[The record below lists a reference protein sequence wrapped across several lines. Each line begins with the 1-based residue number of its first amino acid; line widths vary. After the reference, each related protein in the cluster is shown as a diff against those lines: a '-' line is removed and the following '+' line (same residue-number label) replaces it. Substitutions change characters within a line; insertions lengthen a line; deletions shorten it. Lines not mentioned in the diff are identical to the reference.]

1 MIIRCTKCSTEFP
14 LDPSQVGPEGVT
26 LRCSVCSHMFHAEP
40 DPDATPAPP
49 WKLVTAE
56 KHMFSLPDLRR
67 VVEQV
72 ADGRLRP
79 EDQISRTGATFIK
92 LGELPEL
99 SSLFIGAEGLPR
111 VFRAAETSP
120 AGELGPPPAFGGP
133 ADDVRREETVRFAV
147 GGAIAG
153 GSGLRRPP
161 GEMAGAGAGP
171 GALPGPPEFDTA
183 LPAPPEFASRGHEDG
198 PLSRRGRAP
207 GVPEPRSFN
216 VPEGRGGRQAPASM
230 LEAVTKAVTGG
241 DARDNQRD
249 APESESSKTR
259 SQPIL
264 VADLARA
271 AAASAEKAVQAVDG
285 QRARERAERSTG
297 TFTGS
302 MSRVDPSR
310 VEPARVDPKTGRPA
324 TGSHAAL
331 RSGTTPVSSPAVQT
345 ADLRLAAA
353 AARAAEQA
361 ALASKSG
368 LIRKPGE
375 AGSEIRR
382 PGLAEPTLAEPTQ
395 PVQPVDGDESAGETG
410 ETAELTRPPEVV
422 IVKMPESGGR
432 SSAPLWGLLGVVA
445 AAGIVFGVPSL
456 REKIFNLGGTTQVK
470 PDPAEVK
477 ASKAAEVSVQELEQ
491 ARRAIRNLGFKESN
505 KVQAALQRVIDDPGR
520 PPEAIAQARL
530 TMAELVLM
538 RALACK
544 IAVTLEPAAMGGQAQ
559 TRSAEDPIAAQDLLA
574 AVGSG
579 AGVDADQLARVKA
592 LQALVDGKP
601 PGDLPPGS
609 EELAAIIKG
618 APLWRGELR
627 TPPPGLLTSLLGLAN
642 PSTLSQ
648 SVLALALWRSG
659 NVDDARQHLR
669 TILDRVPDQPAAK
682 TMLEALDRQDML
694 SENGDPEAAVPP
706 SDPEPVP
713 EPEPST
719 PPEPTPTPGDTK
731 VAVRP
736 TPGTPTPGVAPT
748 PGVTQE
754 RVEVLIS
761 TGCQKVKQGDAQGV
775 KMLLDA
781 VDRGADP
788 TQNFNLCFC
797 LAAGFARQNNH
808 DVAFSWYKRAVSVS
822 PSNRE
827 ALAGAARSAELL
839 GRTAV
844 AVDYYKKLRMLD
856 PGNAAAAA
864 YLAKH
869 DDSTPPS
876 PGTPTPNP
884 GTGDEPPGEL
894 MPIKPKNR

>member
-40 DPDATPAPP
+40 DPDAAP
-49 WKLVTAE
+49 WKLVTTE

-79 EDQISRTGATFIK
+79 DDQISRTGQTFIK

-120 AGELGPPPAFGGP
+120 AVDLGPPPAFGGP

-161 GEMAGAGAGP
+161 IDAGASAGSSS
-171 GALPGPPEFDTA
+171 LPGPPEFDTA
-183 LPAPPEFASRGHEDG
+183 LPAPPEFDG

-216 VPEGRGGRQAPASM
+216 VNNPEAGRGGRAAPASM

-241 DARDNQRD
+241 GDDRERG
-249 APESESSKTR
+249 APEIESSRLR

-297 TFTGS
+297 TFTGT
-302 MSRVDPSR
+302 MTRVDPSR
-310 VEPARVDPKTGRPA
+310 IEPAKTDSKTGRFDVRGMSG
-324 TGSHAAL
+324 TT

-361 ALASKSG
+361 ALA
-368 LIRKPGE
+368 RQ
-375 AGSEIRR
+375 AAASEIRR
-382 PGLAEPTLAEPTQ
+382 PELAEPTQ
-395 PVQPVDGDESAGETG
+395 PVQPVDGDESAAAETG

-456 REKIFNLGGTTQVK
+456 REKIFNLGGQSQVQK
-470 PDPAEVK
+470 PDPDETK
-477 ASKAAEVSVQELEQ
+477 ARAAAEVSVQELEQ
-491 ARRAIRNLGFKESN
+491 ARRAIRNLGFKETN
-505 KVQAALQRVIDDPGR
+505 KVQAALQRVIDDPAR

-530 TMAELVLM
+530 TLAELVLM

-574 AVGSG
+574 AVGT
-579 AGVDADQLARVKA
+579 GVDANQLARVKA
-592 LQALVDGKP
+592 LQALVEGKP
-601 PGDLPPGS
+601 TGELPADS
-609 EELAAIIKG
+609 AELAAIIKG

-642 PSTLSQ
+642 PSTLSE

-659 NVDDARQHLR
+659 NVDDARDKLR
-669 TILDRVPDQPAAK
+669 KILDRVPDQPAAK

-694 SENGDPEAAVPP
+694 AENGDPEAAVPP
-706 SDPEPVP
+706 SDPEPTTP
-713 EPEPST
+713 EPTPVDPEPT
-719 PPEPTPTPGDTK
+719 PTPTPGDTK

-736 TPGTPTPGVAPT
+736 TSPGVNPTATPGAP
-748 PGVTQE
+748 QE
-754 RVEVLIS
+754 KVEVLIS
-761 TGCQKVKQGDAQGV
+761 SGCQKVRQGDAQGV

-808 DVAFSWYKRAVSVS
+808 DVAFSWYKRAVQVS
-822 PSNRE
+822 PSNRD

-869 DDSTPPS
+869 DDSPA
-876 PGTPTPNP
+876 TPTPSTGP
-884 GTGDEPPGEL
+884 GDDPPGEL